1 MDDDEES
8 SRSSIILLL
17 RLLLLIIQVEQ
28 QKNEKPPGVSL
39 TDKHTSIFLFAVH
52 NFIIR
57 MHSLDRRQREEDDE
71 EEEEANPLFLSSIKR
86 DLHKRFNTLTI
97 RSFKK
102 KKSEREEKR
111 SAETVTRPTDAT
123 LNCLLGSHR
132 VNRRSFFCRRV
143 LLLLIIFLLSNTA
156 AADIVLF

>member
-28 QKNEKPPGVSL
+28 QKNEKPPGLSL
-39 TDKHTSIFLFAVH
+39 THKHTSIFLFAVY

-57 MHSLDRRQREEDDE
+57 MHSLDRRQREEDE

-97 RSFKK
+97 RSF
-102 KKSEREEKR
+102 
-111 SAETVTRPTDAT
+111 
-123 LNCLLGSHR
+123 
-132 VNRRSFFCRRV
+132 
-143 LLLLIIFLLSNTA
+143 
-156 AADIVLF
+156 